1 MALVYGEL
9 SEQIL
14 KCFYHVYNSLG
25 PGFLEKVYENALC
38 ISLRKQGLTVDQQLP
53 ITVRF
58 EGEVVGEYFAD
69 LRVEA
74 RIILEI
80 KAGEAIV
87 SEHEAQLLNYLKATG
102 YQLGMILNFGPKAEF
117 SRKVFSSSHL
127 RGNPQNP

>member
-1 MALVYGEL
+1 MALIHGEL
-9 SEQIL
+9 SEQII
-14 KCFYHVYNSLG
+14 KSFYHVYNTLG

-74 RIILEI
+74 CIILEI
-80 KAGEAIV
+80 KAGEAIAA
-87 SEHEAQLLNYLKATG
+87 EHEAQLLNYLKATG
-102 YQLGMILNFGPKAEF
+102 YQLGIIHNFGPTATF
-117 SRKVFSSSHL
+117 SRRVFSPKAF

>member
-1 MALVYGEL
+1 MALIHGEL
-9 SEQIL
+9 SEQII
-14 KCFYHVYNSLG
+14 KSFYHVYNTLG

-69 LRVEA
+69 LRVESC
-74 RIILEI
+74 IILEV
-80 KAGEAIV
+80 KAGETIV
-87 SEHEAQLLNYLKATG
+87 PEHEAQLLNYLKATG
-102 YQLGMILNFGPKAEF
+102 YQLGIILNFGPTATF
-117 SRKVFSSSHL
+117 SRRVFSPKAF